1 MRLQVAISKAAARG
15 GRRYLPTPSPNSEW
29 RCSRASSTAGARR
42 QRAITA
48 NILIMRPFAQ
58 LRRAQRH
65 YVERKVLWLR
75 RAVLVEVVDL
85 PTPTMTS
92 RSVGLRA
99 RCKLSLA

>member
-1 MRLQVAISKAAARG
+1 LILQVAISKAAGRG
-15 GRRYLPTPSPNSEW
+15 GRRYLPHAFTELGV
-29 RCSRASSTAGARR
+29 AMLSSVLHSH
-42 QRAITA
+42 RAITA
-48 NILIMRPFAQ
+48 NILIMRTFAQ
-58 LRRAQRH
+58 IRRAQRH